1 MAQFDTIVKGGTIV
15 DGTKVPRYVGDIGIK
30 DGKIAEIGKLNDSDA
45 KKVIDANGLIVAPGF
60 IDLHTHYDA
69 QLHWDPYCTIGSW
82 HGVTTVTI
90 GNCGFGFA
98 PLRQQD
104 ADRAMLALSRT
115 EAIPLEPMRGV
126 DEGRLGNLPA
136 IHGPSVPHAAGC
148 QRLPSVPDCAGRGVC
163 DGWF

>member
-30 DGKIAEIGKLNDSDA
+30 DGKIAEIGKLNASDA

-60 IDLHTHYDA
+60 VDLHTHYDA

-90 GNCGFGFA
+90 GTAVLASLRCGPKMPTGLCS
-98 PLRQQD
+98 PCPGLRQF
-104 ADRAMLALSRT
+104 LWNPCGSR
-115 EAIPLEPMRGV
+115 
-126 DEGRLGNLPA
+126 
-136 IHGPSVPHAAGC
+136 
-148 QRLPSVPDCAGRGVC
+148 
-163 DGWF
+163 